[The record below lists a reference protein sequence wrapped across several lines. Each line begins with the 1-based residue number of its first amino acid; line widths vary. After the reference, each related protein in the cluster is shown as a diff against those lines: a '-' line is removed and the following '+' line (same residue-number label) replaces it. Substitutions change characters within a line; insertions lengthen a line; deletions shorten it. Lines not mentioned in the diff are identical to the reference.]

1 MVLTRTTG
9 NAVDNYLTAIEANGS
24 TPIHYVEIDIDGTN
38 KFRFVS
44 GDRPLFTDQSD
55 GPYANSVIAVQPID
69 ATLDPLK
76 REYQVG
82 SADIIFADDGEI
94 RRINQTHRLY
104 GKKVEIKLTEQSLAE
119 NSTIAFANRTV
130 FQGVLVIHDVV
141 PQENGTIS
149 VTCEGWNTLSRVHDV
164 VGEYTNQHPLEL
176 IESLI
181 DVGGTIASNYL
192 DRTTLDP
199 QDAAHSGITH
209 YNCSTVN
216 LRTHHNVLPI
226 LLPSGT
232 GQAQNPFNH
241 DQSLRE
247 DEKLKSDVLI
257 NDLLFILQAGFL
269 QDETGKVELFR
280 YDSAKSIDRQLTE
293 DDIKSFQPLET
304 YADLTNDVV
313 VSLNVADTGH
323 LWRWRQIDTTSQSA
337 YALPGETKRI
347 NQLTVDSRFL
357 NGAGV
362 MVGAANGANQYLL
375 NNTTN
380 FDLSVSAGVSGVTG
394 GRFTGSTALE
404 VPAWARVDGTHK
416 AIFQI
421 FAPSTGVRSGGRI
434 VNGQYVRN
442 DLNYTETISVDNIE
456 AVNPA
461 GVRNYTYGPDRAGP
475 ELAGTVTRAFPTK
488 VRCTI
493 SERGLYAS
501 LKPGA
506 TASGDA
512 APIVLG
518 ANNTCGWDATN
529 GGVYAYDVTLAAAFV
544 DAVLTRFAH
553 GCPRARVIVGLRHY
567 DLQIGD
573 FITVAD
579 STYLNHQQDGADGT
593 VVWEITSKEIDI
605 DDAEIRLS
613 LAWVRDGVAP
623 ATSVVVEEEADA
635 VPTGMVAYTGPTVN
649 DFGLPK
655 NVIATDV
662 SLITDALGDLIVT
675 KG

>member
-24 TPIHYVEIDIDGTN
+24 TPVHYVEIDIDGTN

-119 NSTIAFANRTV
+119 NTSIAFANRTV

-149 VTCEGWNTLSRVHDV
+149 VTCEGWNALNNLGRSIR
-164 VGEYTNQHPLEL
+164 GEYINQHPLEI

-181 DVGGTIASNYL
+181 DVGGTLSSSYL

-199 QDAAHSGITH
+199 QYSAHSDITH
-209 YNCSTVN
+209 YNCSAVN
-216 LRTHHNVLPI
+216 LHARVGASHPAFYEVNSAFDPDTDFK
-226 LLPSGT
+226 
-232 GQAQNPFNH
+232 AR
-241 DQSLRE
+241 DQ
-247 DEKLKSDVLI
+247 I
-257 NDLLFILQAGFL
+257 NDLLFLLQAGFR
-269 QDETGKVELFR
+269 QGADGQVRLFR
-280 YDSAKSIDRQLTE
+280 YNPSASVARQLTS
-293 DDIKSFQPLET
+293 DDIKSFQQVET
-304 YADLTNDVV
+304 YADLTNKVTV
-313 VSLNVADTGH
+313 NMLVHATKGH
-323 LWRWRQIDTTSQSA
+323 ANAFQQKDTTSISS
-337 YALPGETKRI
+337 YALPGETERI
-347 NQLTVDSRFL
+347 NEQLTASQFMNGIGVLWNSSTGTEYLKDGAVWVDIRSPIGYAGFCGARF
-357 NGAGV
+357 NGSTDLTVPSWARLSSTKRLILQLW
-362 MVGAANGANQYLL
+362 AAKN
-375 NNTTN
+375 
-380 FDLSVSAGVSGVTG
+380 VG
-394 GRFTGSTALE
+394 GRVE
-404 VPAWARVDGTHK
+404 
-416 AIFQI
+416 
-421 FAPSTGVRSGGRI
+421 GGRT
-434 VNGQYVRN
+434 VTPAA
-442 DLNYTETISVDNIE
+442 TEVIACSNLISSID
-456 AVNPA
+456 
-461 GVRNYTYGPDRAGP
+461 GVVTPSGRGVEGPDRAGP
-475 ELAGTVTRAFPTK
+475 ELPGTVTKNYPREC
-488 VRCTI
+488 RLTI
-493 SERGLYAS
+493 HERGMYGTK
-501 LKPGA
+501 KPGA
-506 TASGDA
+506 TATGDA
-512 APIVLG
+512 ASITTSDPTGWALAAG
-518 ANNTCGWDATN
+518 AGQTR
-529 GGVYAYDVTLAAAFV
+529 AYDITMAADFIDKVLA
-544 DAVLTRFAH
+544 RFSH
-553 GCPRARVIVGLRHY
+553 GCPRARIVVGLGQY
-567 DLQIGD
+567 DLELGD

-593 VVWEITSKEIDI
+593 VVWEIIGKEISLDSG
-605 DDAEIRLS
+605 EITLD

-655 NVIATDV
+655 TVIATDV